1 VAALLRDLPEF
12 TLRLASANSPPSVED
27 WPAIFWRQRRC
38 DDALSTQVTIDIGA
52 ATADTITPTL

>member
-1 VAALLRDLPEF
+1 
-12 TLRLASANSPPSVED
+12 VED